1 MAFFSLSPSR
11 PLTLLSA
18 TDLAAENERLRAEAG
33 QLQRAVTSHALV
45 DQAIGA
51 VVVLG
56 RIPPEEAWR
65 VLRDVSQRTNVKL
78 STVAA
83 YVMDFAQGAEL
94 PEDVRAELHSAIARY
109 ADCGGRRKR
118 GQGGHGDRRPAPSVR
133 RDCRAP
139 ADPSA
144 GRA

>member
-1 MAFFSLSPSR
+1 MAFFSLSPSQ

-18 TDLAAENERLRAEAG
+18 TDLAAENERLRQEAG

-78 STVAA
+78 RTVAA
-83 YVMDFAQGAEL
+83 YIMGFAQGAEL
-94 PEDVRAELHSAIARY
+94 PEEVRAELHSAIARY
-109 ADCGGRRKR
+109 ADCGGRRTR
-118 GQGGHGDRRPAPSVR
+118 GPGGTEGEQAPDTHLPLPGDVR
-133 RDCRAP
+133 HEA
-139 ADPSA
+139 
-144 GRA
+144 